1 MTKTNKMEQFT
12 IISIVL
18 LVANANIASSTV
30 EPEEDIKNRQTKCL
44 FPGKKSFSAPQLGKK
59 KIYSGDVKTVF
70 TSDVKRKLKAY
81 CSDCGFT
88 KVECNC
94 TYLSKICTYIKITG
108 IKRREIFTFKC
119 IRWENLTKASFNVF
133 FGICGVV
140 GNFIVLAVTC
150 FALRKVSRCQYL
162 ITCLAGVDFAFSI
175 LQIIKHVPHFWTCS
189 WLYGEYMCKF
199 FYGASDLSFV
209 LALGFILLIAIE
221 RFTGVVW
228 NVKKCRKR
236 RILFIGIG
244 VNITLALIITLTLA
258 LKTSLIS
265 EDSGEKHI
273 CRVTW
278 SDYSLRVFHWIVF
291 VACFLIPICVVGVLY
306 YCVIKKLR
314 SETKKAFSAILDNRQ
329 RIKRL
334 QKNKRIMKTL
344 ICLIIALV
352 ILVLPNQVVS
362 ILFSYTRFESVTV
375 YAILVIIGYVP
386 YSLHVAINPILYSI
400 IDVNFQ
406 EEMKHL
412 LNCSLGRNSS
422 HLSDHSGANH
432 RRTMSVSYVNTQRVH
447 CQISSRERIELHDR
461 IVH

>member
-1 MTKTNKMEQFT
+1 MEQFT
-12 IISIVL
+12 IISIIL
-18 LVANANIASSTV
+18 LVANANMASSTV
-30 EPEEDIKNRQTKCL
+30 DSKVDIKNRQAKCL
-44 FPGKKSFSAPQLGKK
+44 FPGKKSFSASQSGKK
-59 KIYSGDVKTVF
+59 EIYFGDVKTVF
-70 TSDVKRKLKAY
+70 TSDVKRKLKTY
-81 CSDCGFT
+81 CSKCGFN

-94 TYLSKICTYIKITG
+94 TYLLSICNFIKM
-108 IKRREIFTFKC
+108 KRRKNFTFNC

-133 FGICGVV
+133 FGICGLV

-150 FALRKVSRCQYL
+150 FALRKVSRCQYM

-175 LQIIKHVPHFWTCS
+175 LQIIINVPHFWTCS

-244 VNITLALIITLTLA
+244 VNITLALIITLTLS
-258 LKTSLIS
+258 LKTSLFS
-265 EDSGEKHI
+265 EDLGEKKI

-278 SDYSLRVFHWIVF
+278 SDYSLRVYHWTVF
-291 VACFLIPICVVGVLY
+291 VACFLIPICAVGVLY

-314 SETKKAFSAILDNRQ
+314 SETKKAFTAILDNRQ

-334 QKNKRIMKTL
+334 RKNKRIMKTL

-352 ILVLPNQVVS
+352 ILVLPNRVVS
-362 ILFSYTRFESVTV
+362 ILFSYTHFKSVTV
-375 YAILVIIGYVP
+375 YAILVIIKYVP

-406 EEMKHL
+406 DDMKHL
-412 LNCSLGRNSS
+412 LKCTLRRNNSS

-432 RRTMSVSYVNTQRVH
+432 RYVNTQRVH
-447 CQISSRERIELHDR
+447 CQTPSRERIELHGR